1 MRENIN
7 YNSNHRRSSPHLL
20 ALGGH
25 GFTVRVADVA
35 GNTGEDQSSWTVGSP
50 PSNNGG
56 VGGSRNR

>member
-7 YNSNHRRSSPHLL
+7 YDSNHRRASLHLL

-25 GFTVRVADVA
+25 EFTVMVPDAA

-56 VGGSRNR
+56 VGDRNR

>member
-1 MRENIN
+1 MRDNIN
-7 YNSNHRRSSPHLL
+7 YNSNHRRPGPHLL

-25 GFTVRVADVA
+25 EFTVRVTDAA
-35 GNTGEDQSSWTVGSP
+35 GNTGEDQSSLTLRSP